1 MWFINENR
9 QIPNNRYFVFVSDNS
24 SLVTATA
31 TALQKRIEVTYKNL
45 SATDAGFIGNG
56 TTFLSLL
63 QNSGISEVDAKL
75 RVTDIVVLGGRQDLQ
90 KGVAN
95 VKPAMETFSN
105 YCKQHFP
112 LAKVWV
118 GMTGWADCGLASS
131 SVVNIG
137 IFFKDVLEY
146 YCHACEY
153 GMVYM
158 NNVQYATHYT
168 DFYSDTYT
176 LNSTGLAYV
185 GARVAECL
193 LNGTTTVHESMS
205 ATMSYRSG
213 CSAIDNT
220 RVMTAINNNEVSLYL
235 RNGSSNY
242 CGFYIPNQ
250 TLTPKSYYAPVPV
263 ADLTGVWCTGRV
275 NEYPPLAS
283 EWQYVLKSG
292 STSLEYE
299 CRLVMQ
305 GRTLCVQI
313 RYFGTSS
320 ANFSL
325 VRFAEPIKITSDAM
339 FC

>member
-1 MWFINENR
+1 MFYKNSNTP
-9 QIPNNRYFVFVSDNS
+9 IPDNRYMVFVTDNS
-24 SLVTATA
+24 GLATGTAS
-31 TALQKRIEVTYKNL
+31 ALYGRISFNYRTL
-45 SATDAGFIGNG
+45 SATDAGFVGNG

-63 QNSGISEVDAKL
+63 QGATFSDVEAKL
-75 RVTDIVVLGGRQDLQ
+75 MVTDIVVLGGRQDLQ

-105 YCKQHFP
+105 YCRQHFP

-185 GARVAECL
+185 GAHVAECL

-242 CGFYIPNQ
+242 CGFNIPSQSLSPN
-250 TLTPKSYYAPVPV
+250 TYYAPVPV

-275 NEYPPLAS
+275 NEYPHFES
-283 EWQYVLKSG
+283 EWQYVLKYNG
-292 STSLEYE
+292 TTLDTQ

-320 ANFSL
+320 VNFSL

>member
-9 QIPNNRYFVFVSDNS
+9 PIPNNRYIVFVSDNS

-31 TALQKRIEVTYKNL
+31 TVLQKRIEVTYKNL
-45 SATDAGFIGNG
+45 SATDAGFVGNG

-63 QNSGISEVDAKL
+63 QGSDISDAEAKL
-75 RVTDIVVLGGRQDLQ
+75 MVTDIVVLGGRQDLQ

-146 YCHACEY
+146 YAWANAY
-153 GMVYM
+153 GMCYM

-185 GARVAECL
+185 GGHVAECL
-193 LNGTTTVHESMS
+193 LNGTTTVFESQT
-205 ATMSYRSG
+205 ATLSFKSG

-220 RVMTAINNNEVSLYL
+220 RVMTAINNNEASLYL

-242 CGFYIPNQ
+242 CGFNIPSQSLSPN
-250 TLTPKSYYAPVPV
+250 TYYAPVPV

-275 NEYPPLAS
+275 NEYPHFES
-283 EWQYVLKSG
+283 EWQYVLKYNG
-292 STSLEYE
+292 TTLDTQ

-320 ANFSL
+320 VNFSL